1 MKASMPEP
9 NHLFSPLTLRGVE
22 LPNRIGVSPM
32 CQYSS
37 VDGFATDWHLVH
49 LGSRASGGA
58 GLVIV
63 EASAV
68 SPEGRITPFDLGI
81 WQDEHIHKLSQIVHF
96 THSQG
101 AKIAIQ
107 LAHAGRKAS
116 MDAPHRP
123 ERCLSPDEGG
133 WLNVLAPSAIQF
145 APNYPFPVALEKEG
159 IERLVTDFA
168 AAAHRAQTAGFD
180 VIEIH
185 AAHGYLMHEFLS
197 PLSNHRDD
205 EYGGSFEN
213 RTRLLREVVWAVRT
227 HWSGPL
233 FVRISATD
241 WAEGGWDINQSVELA
256 ALLKDQG
263 VDLMDVSS
271 GGLVPYA
278 KIPVG
283 PGFQTPFA
291 SRIRQEG
298 GISTAA
304 VGFITDPAQADH
316 IIRTGQAD
324 VVLLAREMLRDP
336 YWPVHAAAKLGRTGS
351 WPVQYLR
358 AAPFGSSQR

>member
-1 MKASMPEP
+1 MKDPMPEP

-81 WQDEHIHKLSQIVHF
+81 WQDEHIHKLSQIVQF

-101 AKIAIQ
+101 AKIGIQ

-123 ERCLSPDEGG
+123 ERCLSPEEGG
-133 WLNVLAPSAIQF
+133 WLNVLAPSAIPF
-145 APNYPFPVALEKEG
+145 APNYPTPVALDKDG
-159 IERLVTDFA
+159 MERLVSDFA
-168 AAAHRAQTAGFD
+168 AAAHRAQAAGFD
-180 VIEIH
+180 IIEIH
-185 AAHGYLMHEFLS
+185 AAHGYLIHEFLS

-241 WAEGGWDINQSVELA
+241 WAEGGWDIDQSVELA
-256 ALLKDQG
+256 AVLKDLG

-291 SRIRQEG
+291 SRIRQEAE
-298 GISTAA
+298 IPTAA

-324 VVLLAREMLRDP
+324 MVLLAREMLRDP
-336 YWPVHAAAKLGRTGS
+336 YWPVHAAAKLGRAGS
-351 WPVQYLR
+351 WPAQYLR
-358 AAPFGSSQR
+358 AAPHGSTQR